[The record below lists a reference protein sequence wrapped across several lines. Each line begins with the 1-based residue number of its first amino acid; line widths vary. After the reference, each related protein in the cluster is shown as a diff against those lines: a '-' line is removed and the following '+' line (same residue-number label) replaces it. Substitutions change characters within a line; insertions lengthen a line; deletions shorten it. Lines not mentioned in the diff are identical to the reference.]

1 MMPNGYNMRPSD
13 RTKRFSHTDTS
24 KELISSFQ
32 SGRTLSE
39 ETKAKISMSLKGR
52 IITDNH
58 RLKMSITKKNKTLLA
73 AIQSRSKKYGYMIL
87 NII

>member
-1 MMPNGYNMRPSD
+1 MPNGYNMKPSD
-13 RTKRFSHTDTS
+13 RTKGFNHTNIS
-24 KELISSFQ
+24 KELISNFK

-39 ETKAKISMSLKGR
+39 ETKTKISMSLKNR

-58 RLKMSITKKNKTLLA
+58 RLKMSIAKKNKIPLA
-73 AIQSRSKKYGYMIL
+73 VIQSRSKKYGYMML